1 MTRAVVFLA
10 AAMVAASLGVV
21 AQDVSGGGTNSA
33 PQNNTDNS
41 AQHTVTVTGCLS
53 SSESGVYTLAGDQ
66 GAMYTL
72 AGNTD
77 PLKGHA
83 AQEIEVTGQ
92 QTFSSDTSS
101 GTSGQTGSPT
111 IQVTTAKLV
120 SDRCKSSASPQSA
133 SPGPSASASAAA
145 PTTQNSVGSSATGN
159 RGPSAQNMA
168 QDDATPATNNGQLP
182 QTSTILPLLGLIG
195 LGSLVAGFFARH

>member
-33 PQNNTDNS
+33 PHNNIDNS

-66 GAMYTL
+66 GGTYTL

-77 PLKGHA
+77 TLQGHA

-92 QTFSSDTSS
+92 QSFGSDASSS
-101 GTSGQTGSPT
+101 TSGQGGSPT
-111 IQVTTAKLV
+111 IQVTTTKLV
-120 SDRCKSSASPQSA
+120 SDHCKSGANPQPT
-133 SPGPSASASAAA
+133 SPGPGASASAAA
-145 PTTQNSVGSSATGN
+145 STKQGSIKPSAIDN
-159 RGPSAQNMA
+159 RDPSAQNMA
-168 QDDATPATNNGQLP
+168 QDDATPATSNGQLP